1 VVREVDVERRA
12 EPSAGPSAALGSARV
27 VLALTALGLATFA
40 YVTTE
45 NIPVG
50 LLPQLAHSLHRSRSA
65 TGYLVSA
72 YAAVVVVLSVPLALV
87 TRRFSRRRLLIGA
100 LVVFAGATALGAAT
114 QSYDQLLVTRLAIA
128 LSHCI
133 FWAVVAA
140 AAAALVPAARRG
152 RALAMVFSGS
162 SLAGVVGV
170 PAITWLG
177 QQTSWRIATL
187 GCAGLG
193 VVSLAA
199 IVALL
204 PEASAEEEQAAAP
217 HADGRR
223 YAIVL
228 CALGLAIAGAFA
240 FLTYVTVFLT
250 SLGGFSN
257 GAVGPILF
265 VSGIAGAIA
274 VQVVAGVAA
283 RRGRASM
290 TIGAAI
296 LATALLLLAAFA
308 HSGIADVALF
318 GVYGIGL
325 TTVAVSVQSRIL
337 DVAPGNLNVASAGNS
352 AMFNLGIGGGALLGG
367 LLLQGPGVRLIP
379 LIGGCTALASV
390 FLLLAEPRLVRRR

>member
-50 LLPQLAHSLHRSRSA
+50 LLPQLAQSLHRSRSA